1 MIYVVS
7 GYRRSGTSAM
17 MGALQAGGIPV
28 VFNPDLEKMNIGTN
42 GYKPNPVSLYEI
54 GRIAYMEPGLLHQLL
69 LDGHAIKIFFDGLPT
84 LPKGDYKIIYM
95 VRDVDE
101 INESLRI
108 ALENVRSAGER
119 PNSGG
124 QKPFDVY
131 SPYAQKEIDWVLGI
145 CDARSDID
153 LCMVDYHDLVNDPG
167 RVLEELHLPINIGAA
182 AKAIDEK
189 HYRVKSYNERICA

>member
-1 MIYVVS
+1 
-7 GYRRSGTSAM
+7 M

-54 GRIAYMEPGLLHQLL
+54 GRNGYMEPGVLQQLL

-84 LPKGDYKIIYM
+84 LPKYIDYKIIYM
-95 VRDVDE
+95 VRDLDE
-101 INESLRI
+101 IHESLRI
-108 ALENVRSAGER
+108 ALENVRSAGEY

-131 SPYAQKEIDWVLGI
+131 SPYAEKEIDWVLGI
-145 CDARSDID
+145 CDARNDME
-153 LCMVDYHDLVNDPG
+153 LCMVDYHDLVNDPHS
-167 RVLEELHLPINIGAA
+167 VLEELHLPINIGDA

-189 HYRVKSYNERICA
+189 HYRVRSYNERICA